1 MLMTRQLL
9 QLSLLPFPMVRI
21 ILVEVSKISTWL
33 KANKLL
39 INESKSKLIVFR
51 ARQRSFLPPVIR
63 INGVTMEEVD
73 KFNYLGI
80 VIDQH
85 LTWNAHVRAL
95 SSKICKVIGILNR
108 LKNFVPRSV
117 LKTIYNS
124 LIHSKL
130 QYGILVWGHGSDSIF
145 KLQKK
150 AVRVMTKSKFF
161 AHTDPIFQTEN
172 ILKFSDLRR
181 LSELKFYY
189 KLLHGSLPHYFRD
202 FTSNF
207 QFHGY
212 PTRGRENL
220 SFPHLWHEFAR
231 KSLCF
236 TITETVNSSPHEIIS
251 KIHTHSLKSFALF
264 INLFGA

>member
-1 MLMTRQLL
+1 M
-9 QLSLLPFPMVRI
+9 F
-21 ILVEVSKISTWL
+21 
-33 KANKLL
+33 
-39 INESKSKLIVFR
+39 FR

-63 INGVTMEEVD
+63 INGVTIEEVD

-150 AVRVMTKSKFF
+150 AVRVMTKCKFF
-161 AHTDPIFQTEN
+161 AHADPIFQTEKN
-172 ILKFSDLRR
+172 LKFSDLRR

-189 KLLHGSLPHYFRD
+189 KLLHGSLPHYFHD

-207 QFHGY
+207 QYHGY
-212 PTRGRENL
+212 PTRGREIL
-220 SFPHLWHEFAR
+220 SFPQICSLEFV
-231 KSLCF
+231 F
-236 TITETVNSSPHEIIS
+236 NNSR
-251 KIHTHSLKSFALF
+251 
-264 INLFGA
+264 NC